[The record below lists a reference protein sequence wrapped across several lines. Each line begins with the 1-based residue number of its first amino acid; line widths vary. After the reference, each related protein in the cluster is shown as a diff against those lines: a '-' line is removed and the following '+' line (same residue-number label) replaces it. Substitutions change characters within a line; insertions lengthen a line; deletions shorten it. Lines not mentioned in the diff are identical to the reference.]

1 MSAAGLDY
9 VGIDVISVLLVLLP
23 GFLAAGIVQSLC
35 VRPSETEFDKVV
47 EALLY
52 SFLSYVA
59 FVAVVHRMP
68 IRVVAEHVSP
78 TVDHYTPEVRT
89 GDMFLLLGIGTAIGL
104 LVSLSITNDLHTRLL
119 RKLHLSRR
127 TTRTSVWSDAFHSH
141 HTAVEIQF
149 TDRRLL
155 MGVPVFYS
163 DTPREGSLF
172 LKNAAWV
179 ARDGTL
185 TPIPGPG
192 ILITKNMPIETIMF
206 LDPPKPA
213 APRVPAAS
221 AAPAGKH

>member
-52 SFLSYVA
+52 SFLCYVA
-59 FVAVVHRMP
+59 FVAIVHRMP

-89 GDMFLLLGIGTAIGL
+89 LDMLLLLGIGLALGL
-104 LVSLSITNDLHTRLL
+104 LVSLSITNDLHTKFL
-119 RKLHLSRR
+119 RKLHLSQR

-141 HTAVEIQF
+141 HGPVEVQF

-172 LKNAAWV
+172 LTNAAWV
-179 ARDGTL
+179 ARDGTV
-185 TPIPGPG
+185 TRIPGPG
-192 ILITKNMPIETIMF
+192 ILITKNMPIQTIMF
-206 LDPPKPA
+206 LNPPPAPAAKPA
-213 APRVPAAS
+213 PKASGS
-221 AAPAGKH
+221 AAGA